1 MWHFCRKS
9 SDRTAEKSQEQT
21 LQSGCEDG
29 HFVGRVPTGFQRS
42 HENRL
47 QSDREDGTFV
57 GRVPTGRQRNHKNR
71 VQSHCCSLMA
81 KMALLSEEFRQD
93 GREVTRTD
101 CSQVV
106 HLAILSKEVWAVT
119 L

>member
-29 HFVGRVPTGFQRS
+29 HFVGRVRQDF
-42 HENRL
+42 
-47 QSDREDGTFV
+47 REVTRTD
-57 GRVPTGRQRNHKNR
+57 
-71 VQSHCCSLMA
+71 CSLIA

-93 GREVTRTD
+93 GREITRTE
-101 CSQVV
+101 CS
-106 HLAILSKEVWAVT
+106 HIAAV
-119 L
+119 

>member
-1 MWHFCRKS
+1 MHEVH
-9 SDRTAEKSQEQT
+9 AET
-21 LQSGCEDG
+21 D
-29 HFVGRVPTGFQRS
+29 
-42 HENRL
+42 
-47 QSDREDGTFV
+47 
-57 GRVPTGRQRNHKNR
+57 
-71 VQSHCCSLMA
+71 CSLMA

-106 HLAILSKEVWAVT
+106 NLAILSEEVWAVT